1 MSIQYRL
8 KYNAGNTFELKFSIN
23 NKSSKI
29 TLISEL
35 ESEYPNLSTE
45 LIGMSINTM
54 LEDINESVQKQI
66 QNNTQSHPITSRIDD
81 FSIKLIIPLIN
92 NSNDDNL
99 STIKSTLTK
108 IIPSIISIIDTHYQ
122 NTKLKLNNLNK
133 KYMFLSQI

>member
-1 MSIQYRL
+1 MNIYYRL

-35 ESEYPNLSTE
+35 ESEYSNLSTE
-45 LIGMSINTM
+45 VISMSINTM
-54 LEDINESVQKQI
+54 LEEINESVQNYLQ
-66 QNNTQSHPITSRIDD
+66 NTQSHHITSKIDD
-81 FSIKLIIPLIN
+81 FSIKLIIPLTN
-92 NSNDDNL
+92 NSNDNNL
-99 STIKSTLTK
+99 STIKNTLTE
-108 IIPSIISIIDTHYQ
+108 ITPSIISIIDTHYQ